1 MCALFDPF
9 TSEDYSEDGDVDGPE
24 GRCAA
29 QSKNVTDEGNAQL
42 SLLRMIVSG
51 SAMAVLGQK

>member
-1 MCALFDPF
+1 MCALFDPV
-9 TSEDYSEDGDVDGPE
+9 TSEDYSEDGDLDGPE

-42 SLLRMIVSG
+42 SL
-51 SAMAVLGQK
+51 